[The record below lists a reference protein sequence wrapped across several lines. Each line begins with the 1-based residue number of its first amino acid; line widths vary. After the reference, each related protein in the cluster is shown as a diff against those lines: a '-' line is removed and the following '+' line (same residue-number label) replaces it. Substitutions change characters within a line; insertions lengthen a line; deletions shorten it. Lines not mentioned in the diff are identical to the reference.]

1 MLSLKL
7 HYLMVDILVLHKYNE
22 RVDFVVVVVVIF
34 CFSTKQICSI
44 HIFKIANLQL
54 HYITTQ
60 PINVDPYK
68 LHIRSR
74 SSVQRTGRCSS

>member
-34 CFSTKQICSI
+34 CFFKFIILCLFYQYIVLFNKQTNIHTKS
-44 HIFKIANLQL
+44 FNSLYSL
-54 HYITTQ
+54 
-60 PINVDPYK
+60 
-68 LHIRSR
+68 L
-74 SSVQRTGRCSS
+74 

>member
-22 RVDFVVVVVVIF
+22 RVDFVVVVIF

-44 HIFKIANLQL
+44 RIFKITNLQL
-54 HYITTQ
+54 QYITTQ
-60 PINVDPYK
+60 PISVDPYK
-68 LHIRSR
+68 LHIRSQ
-74 SSVQRTGRCSS
+74 SSVQRTERCSS